1 MPESILDCKSVEIT
15 KHFPLPAGSFSET
28 STFFQVQNFQVQKI
42 RFIFRFTFSGS
53 FCRFIL
59 QVQFFR
65 FISRFSFSGSFSR
78 FSFQVH
84 LFRFIFQVQK
94 CKHSRNIRLTL
105 CKTFQVPTWRNII
118 YNFHFYTQIDLK
130 LNPRRVVDREVSSNG
145 IKCISRSRQVLVF

>member
-1 MPESILDCKSVEIT
+1 MKIEKYVIHDFWGRCDSLLPESILDCKSVEIT

-28 STFFQVQNFQVQKI
+28 STFFQVQKFQVQKI
-42 RFIFRFTFSGS
+42 RFIFRFIFQVHFFRFILQVHFSGS
-53 FCRFIL
+53 LF

-118 YNFHFYTQIDLK
+118 I
-130 LNPRRVVDREVSSNG
+130 
-145 IKCISRSRQVLVF
+145 ISISIPKSI